1 MPRFGSLPRYPPY
14 LFLNAAEGW
23 HAMNG
28 ATLMKLYKFRPLGD
42 DLSFCRAKE
51 ILRTGE
57 FWCSRFW
64 ELNDPME
71 GVYSFSAA
79 DRVNAGD
86 VFSEKARYVI
96 CSFSGEEAFSNPAI
110 WGYYANAF
118 KGVAIEIE
126 IEIEIEVP
134 DNGITKMNYVKD
146 VDHRREMEESL
157 TAADPVKKILTTK
170 LDRWKHEK
178 EFRFLCKTGEPG
190 PKLIGEIKAVHF
202 GDPYR
207 KIENQ
212 NIILDRSQGLRTF
225 RTQRSTL
232 QALAEAQD
240 IPWSFMTVS
249 EGKVESEPAGAK

>member
-1 MPRFGSLPRYPPY
+1 
-14 LFLNAAEGW
+14 
-23 HAMNG
+23 
-28 ATLMKLYKFRPLGD
+28 MKLYKFRPLGD

-71 GVYSFSAA
+71 GVYSFTA
-79 DRVNAGD
+79 DDGVPIDD
-86 VFSEKARYVI
+86 VFFHKAEQVI
-96 CSFSGEEAFSNPAI
+96 CSFSGEKAFSNPAM

-118 KGVAIEIE
+118 KGFA
-126 IEIEIEVP
+126 IEIEVP
-134 DNGITKMNYVKD
+134 NDAAETMNYVKE
-146 VDHRREMEESL
+146 VDHWPDMDASL
-157 TAADPVKKILTTK
+157 SIDERVKKILTTK
-170 LDRWKHEK
+170 LDRWKHEN
-178 EFRFLCKTGEPG
+178 ESRFFCDSDHAEAKRIGKITG
-190 PKLIGEIKAVHF
+190 IHF
-202 GDPYR
+202 GDPYG

-249 EGKVESEPAGAK
+249 EGKVESEPAGAR